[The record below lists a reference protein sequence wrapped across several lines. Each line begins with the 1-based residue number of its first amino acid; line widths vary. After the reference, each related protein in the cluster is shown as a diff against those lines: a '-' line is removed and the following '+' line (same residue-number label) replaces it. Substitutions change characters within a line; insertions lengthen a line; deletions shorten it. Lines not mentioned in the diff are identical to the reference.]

1 MKIKFKNFL
10 ESNHQPRIMVVGDL
24 ILDEYIWGSVNR
36 ISPEAPVP
44 ILDTKS
50 ENLTL
55 GGAANVAHNL
65 IALGCEVNLVGAIGR
80 DEKGDKLL
88 AIVEEKSILS
98 NGIFRF
104 VHRPTTSKIRIIAH
118 NQQILR
124 IDKEDKRPITE
135 ETENK
140 IIKFINKM
148 IPDMDIV
155 ICSDYSKGILT
166 EKVFNAIIHRAKNS
180 KKRVLVDPKNSNFEY
195 YKGATILTPNQFE
208 VEKAVPIKI
217 QDKIDLDRAAEYL
230 LNLTHAEAL
239 LITRGKD
246 GMTLYPTKEKPIDI
260 PTQAKEV
267 FDVTG
272 AGDTVVSVLA
282 MALAIGF
289 NYQDSAWL
297 SNMAASIVV
306 GKIGTAVVT
315 VAEINEYLH
324 EEMLNTSKSV
334 LSLEELIK
342 IVSLAKS
349 IGKTVVFTNGCFDL
363 IHGGHIEFLQKAKE
377 KGDIL
382 VLGLNSDK
390 SVTALKGVGRPIK
403 TEKERANIISALKY
417 VDYITI
423 FDEETPE
430 EIIRVVRPDILVKG
444 DDYDINKIVGRD
456 IVEGYGAKVE
466 LIPIVKG
473 LSTTNI
479 VEKIIKNYK
488 KEEITQ
494 NPTQTISVDKN

>member
-1 MKIKFKNFL
+1 MKTKFKAFL
-10 ESNHQPRIMVVGDL
+10 KSDYRPRIMVIGDL
-24 ILDEYIWGSVNR
+24 ILDEYIWGSVSR

-44 ILDTKS
+44 ILETKS

-55 GGAANVAHNL
+55 GGAANVANNL
-65 IALGCEVNLVGAIGR
+65 VAIGCEVHLVGAIGN

-88 AIVEEKSILS
+88 SLIEEKKISS
-98 NGIFRF
+98 KGIFRF
-104 VHRPTTSKIRIIAH
+104 VYRPTTSKIRVIGH

-124 IDKEDKRPITE
+124 IDKEDNRPITE

-140 IIKFINKM
+140 IIKFINKTL
-148 IPDMDIV
+148 PDMDIV
-155 ICSDYSKGILT
+155 ICSDYRKGILT
-166 EKVFNAIIHRAKNS
+166 EKVFSATTHRASNS
-180 KKRVLVDPKNSNFEY
+180 KKRVLVDPKSSNFELY
-195 YKGATILTPNQFE
+195 RGATIITPNQFE

-230 LNLTHAEAL
+230 LNLTHAEVI

-246 GMTLYPTKEKPIDI
+246 GMTLYPNKEKPIDI

-272 AGDTVVSVLA
+272 AGDTVVSILA

-315 VAEINEYLH
+315 LPEIDEYLH
-324 EEMLNTSKSV
+324 EEMLRTSKAV
-334 LSLEELIK
+334 LNLEELTK
-342 IVSLAKS
+342 TVSLAKS

-363 IHGGHIEFLQKAKE
+363 IHGGHIEFLQKARA
-377 KGDIL
+377 KGDLL
-382 VLGLNSDK
+382 VVGLNSDK
-390 SVTALKGVGRPIK
+390 SVKAIKGNGRPIK
-403 TEKERANIISALKY
+403 GEKERANIISALKS

-423 FDEETPE
+423 FDETTPE
-430 EIIRVVRPDILVKG
+430 KIISEIRPDILVKG
-444 DDYDINKIVGRD
+444 DDYDVDEVVGRE

-466 LIPIVKG
+466 LIPVVKG

-479 VEKIIKNYK
+479 VTKILKNYK
-488 KEEITQ
+488 P
-494 NPTQTISVDKN
+494 N

>member
-1 MKIKFKNFL
+1 MKTKFKAFL
-10 ESNHQPRIMVVGDL
+10 ESDYRPRIMVIGDL
-24 ILDEYIWGSVNR
+24 ILDEYIWGSVSR

-44 ILDTKS
+44 ILETKS

-55 GGAANVAHNL
+55 GGAANVANNL
-65 IALGCEVNLVGAIGR
+65 VAIGCEVHLVGAIGN

-88 AIVEEKSILS
+88 SLIEEKKISS
-98 NGIFRF
+98 KGIFRF
-104 VHRPTTSKIRIIAH
+104 VYRPTTSKIRVIGH

-124 IDKEDKRPITE
+124 IDKEDNRPITE

-140 IIKFINKM
+140 IIKFINKTL
-148 IPDMDIV
+148 PDMDIV
-155 ICSDYSKGILT
+155 ICSDYRKGILT
-166 EKVFNAIIHRAKNS
+166 EKVFSATTHRANNS
-180 KKRVLVDPKNSNFEY
+180 KKRVLVDPKSSNFELY
-195 YKGATILTPNQFE
+195 RGATIITPNQFE
-208 VEKAVPIKI
+208 VEEAVPIKI

-230 LNLTHAEAL
+230 LNLTHAEVI
-239 LITRGKD
+239 LITRGKN
-246 GMTLYPTKEKPIDI
+246 GMTLYPNKEKPIDI

-315 VAEINEYLH
+315 LPEIDEYLH
-324 EEMLNTSKSV
+324 EEMLRTSKAV
-334 LSLEELIK
+334 LNLEELTK
-342 IVSLAKS
+342 TVSLAKS
-349 IGKTVVFTNGCFDL
+349 VGKTVVFTNGCFDL
-363 IHGGHIEFLQKAKE
+363 IHGGHIEFLQKARA
-377 KGDIL
+377 KGDLL
-382 VLGLNSDK
+382 VVGLNSDR
-390 SVTALKGVGRPIK
+390 SVKAIKGNGRPIK
-403 TEKERANIISALKY
+403 GEKERANIISALKS

-423 FDEETPE
+423 FDETTPE
-430 EIIRVVRPDILVKG
+430 EIISEIRPDILVKG
-444 DDYDINKIVGRD
+444 DDYDVDEVVGRE

-466 LIPIVKG
+466 LIPVVKG

-479 VEKIIKNYK
+479 VTKILENYK
-488 KEEITQ
+488 P
-494 NPTQTISVDKN
+494 NG

>member
-1 MKIKFKNFL
+1 MKTKFKAFL
-10 ESNHQPRIMVVGDL
+10 ESDYRPRIMVIGDL
-24 ILDEYIWGSVNR
+24 ILDEYIWGSVSR

-44 ILDTKS
+44 ILETKS

-55 GGAANVAHNL
+55 GGAANVANNL
-65 IALGCEVNLVGAIGR
+65 VAIGCEVHLVGAIGN

-88 AIVEEKSILS
+88 SLIEEKKISS
-98 NGIFRF
+98 KGIFRF
-104 VHRPTTSKIRIIAH
+104 VYRPTTSKIRVIGH

-124 IDKEDKRPITE
+124 IDKEDNRPITE

-140 IIKFINKM
+140 IIKFINKTL
-148 IPDMDIV
+148 PDMDIV
-155 ICSDYSKGILT
+155 ICSDYRKGILT
-166 EKVFNAIIHRAKNS
+166 EKVFSATTHRANNS
-180 KKRVLVDPKNSNFEY
+180 KKRVLVDPKSSNFELY
-195 YKGATILTPNQFE
+195 RGATIITPNQFE
-208 VEKAVPIKI
+208 VEEAVPIKI

-230 LNLTHAEAL
+230 LNLTHAEVI

-246 GMTLYPTKEKPIDI
+246 GMTLYPNKEKPIDI

-272 AGDTVVSVLA
+272 AGDTVVSILA

-315 VAEINEYLH
+315 LPEIDEYLH
-324 EEMLNTSKSV
+324 DEMLRTSKAV
-334 LSLEELIK
+334 LNLEELTK
-342 IVSLAKS
+342 TVSLAKS
-349 IGKTVVFTNGCFDL
+349 VGKTVVFTNGCFDL
-363 IHGGHIEFLQKAKE
+363 IHGGHIEFLQKARA
-377 KGDIL
+377 KGDLL
-382 VLGLNSDK
+382 VVGLNSDK
-390 SVTALKGVGRPIK
+390 SVKAIKGNGRPIK
-403 TEKERANIISALKY
+403 GEKERANIISALKS

-423 FDEETPE
+423 FDETTPE
-430 EIIRVVRPDILVKG
+430 KIISEIRPDILVKG
-444 DDYDINKIVGRD
+444 DDYDVNEVVGRE

-466 LIPIVKG
+466 LIPVVKG

-479 VEKIIKNYK
+479 VTKILENYK
-488 KEEITQ
+488 
-494 NPTQTISVDKN
+494 PD

>member
-1 MKIKFKNFL
+1 MKTKFKNFL
-10 ESNHQPRIMVVGDL
+10 ESGHRPRLMVVGDL
-24 ILDEYIWGSVNR
+24 ILDEYIWGSVTR

-44 ILDTKS
+44 ILETKS
-50 ENLTL
+50 ENLAL
-55 GGAANVAHNL
+55 GGAANVANNL
-65 IALGCEVNLVGAIGR
+65 VALGCEVYLVGAIGH

-88 AIVEEKSILS
+88 SLIEEKKISS
-98 NGIFRF
+98 KGIFRF
-104 VHRPTTSKIRIIAH
+104 VHRPTTSKIRVVGH

-124 IDKEDKRPITE
+124 IDKEDNRPITE

-140 IIKFINKM
+140 LIKFINKTL
-148 IPDMDIV
+148 PDMDIV
-155 ICSDYSKGILT
+155 ICSDYRKGILT
-166 EKVFNAIIHRAKNS
+166 EKVFSAITHRAKNS
-180 KKRVLVDPKNSNFEY
+180 KKRVIVDPKSSDFEL
-195 YKGATILTPNQFE
+195 YKGATIITPNQFE

-230 LNLTHAEAL
+230 LNLTHAESL

-246 GMTLYPTKEKPIDI
+246 GMTLYPSKEKPIDI

-282 MALAIGF
+282 MTLAVGF
-289 NYQDSAWL
+289 NYSDSAWL

-315 VAEINEYLH
+315 LNEINEYLH
-324 EEMLNTSKSV
+324 EEMLRTSKAV
-334 LSLEELIK
+334 LNLEELIK
-342 IVSLAKS
+342 TVSLAKS
-349 IGKTVVFTNGCFDL
+349 VGKTVVFTNGCFDL
-363 IHGGHIEFLQKAKE
+363 IHGGHIEFLQKARE
-377 KGDIL
+377 KGDLL
-382 VLGLNSDK
+382 VVGLNSDK
-390 SVTALKGVGRPIK
+390 SVKSIKGNGRPIK

-423 FDEETPE
+423 FDEATPE
-430 EIIRVVRPDILVKG
+430 EVIREVRPDILVKG
-444 DDYDINKIVGRD
+444 DDYGLDEVVGRE

-479 VEKIIKNYK
+479 VTKILENHK
-488 KEEITQ
+488 
-494 NPTQTISVDKN
+494 SD